1 MEITIS
7 FHVHQLVAIF
17 SFINVSMF
25 AKKEIDVLLP
35 ISCSRIFGYISLNVS
50 HMAAIVCVIMKM
62 KEKAENCMI
71 FTSECID
78 KCKYTFI
85 STSTLEPVTN

>member
-1 MEITIS
+1 
-7 FHVHQLVAIF
+7 
-17 SFINVSMF
+17 
-25 AKKEIDVLLP
+25 
-35 ISCSRIFGYISLNVS
+35 VS
-50 HMAAIVCVIMKM
+50 HMAATVCVIMKM